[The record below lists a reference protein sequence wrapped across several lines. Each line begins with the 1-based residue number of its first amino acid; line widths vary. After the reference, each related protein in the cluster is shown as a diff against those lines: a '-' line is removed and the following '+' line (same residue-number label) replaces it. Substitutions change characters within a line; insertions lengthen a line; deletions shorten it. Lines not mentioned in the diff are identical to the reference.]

1 MSCLR
6 YGQPFQ
12 WQPGTLTLAHLLSG
26 LPLPCLQGGRVTG
39 EVKVNG
45 HPQVASTFTRVSGYV
60 EQVRGRRLNLCH
72 SML

>member
-1 MSCLR
+1 MSCFHD
-6 YGQPFQ
+6 GQPESS
-12 WQPGTLTLAHLLSG
+12 TSAIICDTALSS
-26 LPLPCLQGGRVTG
+26 GGRVTG

-60 EQVRGRRLNLCH
+60 EQVGGRRLSLCH